1 MKKLISCTL
10 MMMIMFVGVL
20 AAQTQH
26 NSQKAKELVRG
37 LIPKPALGS
46 MAKSTVLTEYEEQY
60 YWGEWESDGKVFI
73 TYDNEMRIH
82 SLTTRYWDSMA
93 EAWLDEERETVTYRP
108 DGKPEQVMVEYWNG
122 SDWSPSGQIDFSW
135 DSGRL
140 ISILHQSVS
149 GPELIT
155 VMSQEYFY
163 SDIDNRL
170 EYVSSA
176 MLMDFER
183 FDIYMRVHLDWD
195 AMGRVQTAT
204 MQFGDGIDWVDAYKT
219 VISYHPSDQSDYQT
233 YMDFLIS
240 QVTFGEHELNHLA
253 SQIKVQEELE
263 YYMNEDTLEWD
274 TEGKYEYSYDANLRL
289 LQTNYYM
296 APMEWDSKEDWE
308 LVSREDFTYDAA
320 GNMTEWLI
328 SDVFFTEIEPSS
340 RTLYTYSE
348 LTSNP
353 EGATP
358 LRPTSLS
365 VFPNPFNPNTTI
377 AFDLPKAE
385 KVEIAVFNLK
395 GQKVRTLLNDNKSAG
410 KHQVNWD
417 GKDDSGHPL
426 SSGIYFL
433 KLNAGQETNTKKLIL
448 QK

>member
-1 MKKLISCTL
+1 MKRLISCTL
-10 MMMIMFVGVL
+10 MMMILFVGVL
-20 AAQTQH
+20 AAQTPQ
-26 NSQKAKELVRG
+26 STKKALDLYRSF
-37 LIPKPALGS
+37 IPKQANGS
-46 MAKSTVLTEYEEQY
+46 MAKSTVLTEYENQSY
-60 YWGEWESDGKVFI
+60 YGDWEGDRKVLI
-73 TYDNEMRIH
+73 TYDNQARIR
-82 SLTTRYWDSMA
+82 SLLTGSWDTWS
-93 EAWLDEERETVTYRP
+93 EVWTEDRRETLSYLP
-108 DGKPEQVMVEYWNG
+108 DGNPQQMIVEYWDG
-122 SDWSPSGQIDFSW
+122 GQWFPATQIDFFW
-135 DSGRL
+135 DVDRL
-140 ISILHQSVS
+140 ASIQHQMIE
-149 GPELIT
+149 GAELFPL
-155 VMSQEYFY
+155 MSQTYHYNE
-163 SDIDNRL
+163 DDNRL
-170 EYVSSA
+170 EFVDTIMSWDISS
-176 MLMDFER
+176 
-183 FDIYMRVHLDWD
+183 DIYMRVHLDWD

-253 SQIKVQEELE
+253 SQIKVQEELD
-263 YYMNEDTLEWD
+263 YFMNEDTLEWD

-348 LTSNP
+348 VTSNP
-353 EGATP
+353 DGATP